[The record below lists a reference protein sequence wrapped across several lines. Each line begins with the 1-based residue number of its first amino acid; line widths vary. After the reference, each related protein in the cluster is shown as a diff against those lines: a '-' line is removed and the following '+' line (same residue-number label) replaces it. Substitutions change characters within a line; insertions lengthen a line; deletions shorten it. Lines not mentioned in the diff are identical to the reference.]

1 MFSNELYLNAKDIW
15 DSYYEHPFV
24 KEIGENTLEQE
35 KFKFYIIQ
43 DYLYLLEYAKL
54 FALGVIKSKN
64 ENDMKKFAKLT
75 DGILN
80 SEMGIHR
87 VYMKKLGITEE
98 DIFKVK
104 PTLDNISYTSYMLSV
119 SHCGDIKE
127 IAVAALSCMW
137 SYKMIGDKLK
147 ELYGTDQDFYSDW
160 IKTYSSSTY
169 EELTNWNIELVE
181 KYCKNISVEEKKHL
195 KTIFTN
201 CSIYE
206 YKFWDMSYKGSH

>member
-1 MFSNELYLNAKDIW
+1 MFSKVLYESAKDIW
-15 DSYYEHPFV
+15 DSYYTHPFV
-24 KEIGENTLEQE
+24 KGIGDGSLDKE

-43 DYLYLLEYAKL
+43 DYIYLLDYAKL

-64 ENDMKKFAKLT
+64 EADMKKFANLT

-87 VYMKKLGITEE
+87 IYMKKLGITKESIALE
-98 DIFKVK
+98 K
-104 PTLDNISYTSYMLSV
+104 PTLDNTSYTSYMLSV

-137 SYKMIGDKLK
+137 SYEMIGKKLK
-147 ELYGTDQDFYSDW
+147 KIYGCDHEFYGEW
-160 IKTYSSSTY
+160 IECYSSDRY

-181 KYCKNISVEEKKHL
+181 KYCKNLSEEEKEHL
-195 KTIFTN
+195 KTIFIN

-206 YKFWDMSYKGSH
+206 YKFWDMSYKGSC

>member
-1 MFSNELYLNAKDIW
+1 MFSKELYLSTKEIW

-24 KEIGENTLEQE
+24 KEIGENSLEKE
-35 KFKFYIIQ
+35 RFKFYIIQ

-64 ENDMKKFAKLT
+64 ESDMKKFAKLT

-98 DIFKVK
+98 DISKIK

-147 ELYGTDQDFYSDW
+147 ELYGAEQDFYGDW

-181 KYCKNISVEEKKHL
+181 KYCANISEEEKEHL
-195 KTIFTN
+195 KTIFIN

>member
-1 MFSNELYLNAKDIW
+1 MFSKELYLSAKDIW

-24 KEIGENTLEQE
+24 KGIGENTLEKE

-87 VYMKKLGITEE
+87 VYKKKLGITEE
-98 DIFKVK
+98 DIFKVE
-104 PTLDNISYTSYMLSV
+104 PTLDNISYTSYMLSA

-181 KYCKNISVEEKKHL
+181 KYCENISAEEKKHL
-195 KTIFTN
+195 KTIFIN

>member
-1 MFSNELYLNAKDIW
+1 MFSKELYLSAKEIW
-15 DSYYEHPFV
+15 DSYYKHPFV
-24 KEIGENTLEQE
+24 KEIGENSLEKE
-35 KFKFYIIQ
+35 RFKFYIIQ

-64 ENDMKKFAKLT
+64 ESDMKKFAKLT

-98 DIFKVK
+98 DISKIK

-147 ELYGTDQDFYSDW
+147 ELYGAEQDFYGDW

-181 KYCKNISVEEKKHL
+181 KYCANISEEEKEHL
-195 KTIFTN
+195 KTIFIN

>member
-1 MFSNELYLNAKDIW
+1 MFSKELYESAKDIW
-15 DSYYEHPFV
+15 DSYYTHPFV
-24 KEIGENTLEQE
+24 KGIGDGSLDKE

-43 DYLYLLEYAKL
+43 DYIYLLDYAKL

-64 ENDMKKFAKLT
+64 EADMKKFANLT

-87 VYMKKLGITEE
+87 IYMKKLGITKESIALE
-98 DIFKVK
+98 K
-104 PTLDNISYTSYMLSV
+104 PTLDNTSYTSYMLSV

-137 SYKMIGDKLK
+137 SYEMIGKKLK
-147 ELYGTDQDFYSDW
+147 KIYGCDHEFYGEW
-160 IKTYSSSTY
+160 IECYSSDRY

-181 KYCKNISVEEKKHL
+181 KYCKNLSEEEKEHL
-195 KTIFTN
+195 KTIFIN

-206 YKFWDMSYKGSH
+206 YKFWDMPYKGSC

>member
-1 MFSNELYLNAKDIW
+1 MFSKELYESAKNIW

-24 KEIGENTLEQE
+24 KGIGDGSLQKE

-54 FALGVIKSKN
+54 FALGVIKSKT
-64 ENDMKKFAKLT
+64 ENDMKKFASLT

-87 VYMKKLGITEE
+87 IYMKKLRINEL
-98 DIFKVK
+98 DISNAN
-104 PTLDNISYTSYMLSV
+104 PTLDNISYTSYMLSA

-137 SYKMIGDKLK
+137 SYKMIGDNLKKLYS
-147 ELYGTDQDFYSDW
+147 LNNNFYQEW
-160 IKTYSSSTY
+160 IDCYCSERY
-169 EELTNWNIELVE
+169 AELTKWNIELVE
-181 KYCKNISVEEKKHL
+181 KYCQNITSAEKEHL
-195 KTIFTN
+195 KSIFIN

-206 YKFWDMSYKGSH
+206 SKFWDMSYKGKL

>member
-1 MFSNELYLNAKDIW
+1 MFSKELYESAKDIW
-15 DSYYEHPFV
+15 DSYYTHPFV
-24 KEIGENTLEQE
+24 KGIGDGSLDKE

-43 DYLYLLEYAKL
+43 DYIYLLDYAKL

-64 ENDMKKFAKLT
+64 EADMKKFANLT

-87 VYMKKLGITEE
+87 IYMKKLGITKESIALE
-98 DIFKVK
+98 K
-104 PTLDNISYTSYMLSV
+104 PTLDNTSYTSYMLSV

-137 SYKMIGDKLK
+137 SYEIIGKKLK
-147 ELYGTDQDFYSDW
+147 KIYGCDHEFYGEW
-160 IKTYSSSTY
+160 IECYSSDRY

-181 KYCKNISVEEKKHL
+181 KYCKNLSEEEKEHL
-195 KTIFTN
+195 KTIFIN

-206 YKFWDMSYKGSH
+206 YKFWDMSYKGSC

>member
-1 MFSNELYLNAKDIW
+1 MFSKELSESAKEIW
-15 DSYYEHPFV
+15 DSYYTHPFV
-24 KEIGENTLEQE
+24 KGIGDGSLSKE
-35 KFKFYIIQ
+35 KFRFYIIQ
-43 DYLYLLEYAKL
+43 DYIYLLDYAKL

-64 ENDMKKFAKLT
+64 ESDMKKFANLT

-87 VYMKKLGITEE
+87 IYMKKLGITKEMIALE
-98 DIFKVK
+98 K
-104 PTLDNISYTSYMLSV
+104 PTLDNTSYTSYMLSV

-137 SYKMIGDKLK
+137 SYEMIGKKLK
-147 ELYGTDQDFYSDW
+147 ETYGTNHEFYGEW
-160 IKTYSSSTY
+160 IECYSSPRY

-181 KYCKNISVEEKKHL
+181 KYCKNLSLEEKEHL
-195 KTIFTN
+195 KTIFIN

-206 YKFWDMSYKGSH
+206 YKFWDMSYKGSF